1 MRKKNFTM
9 GKGFYYFNVKSGQQM
24 ITIFRKTKAAATL
37 AFHNYQ
43 KVGKTC
49 EWLGCW
55 DGKKFSETTPP
66 AMAKV

>member
-9 GKGFYYFNVKSGQQM
+9 AKGNYYFNIKSGQQV
-24 ITIFRKTKAAATL
+24 ITIYRNSKEAAET
-37 AFHNYQ
+37 AFLNYK

-55 DGKKFSETTPP
+55 DGKSFKETTPP
-66 AMAKV
+66 SN

>member
-9 GKGFYYFNVKSGQQM
+9 GKGCYYFNVKSGQQV
-24 ITIFRKTKAAATL
+24 ITIYREDKRAAVN
-37 AFHNYQ
+37 AFLNYK

-55 DGKKFSETTPP
+55 NGKPYDETNPP
-66 AMAKV
+66 ALV